1 VDAPSPGHDEARER
15 LHVGAR
21 DVAIGALAASALV
34 HAALA
39 PQHSDEPLL
48 ATAFA
53 AAAVVSAPV
62 AYGLT
67 RPDFRY
73 GRALAGLLFASL
85 LVAYPVVHFVNGE
98 PVQRLDV
105 LTKAVEV
112 VGLLAVLR
120 SDPDDEPSLA
130 PGAVIAGV
138 FLGFLVLGLG
148 GGAEH
153 HHAVT
158 RR

>member
-1 VDAPSPGHDEARER
+1 VHAPTAGHDEERER

-48 ATAFA
+48 AAAFA

-67 RPDFRY
+67 RTDFRY
-73 GRALAGLLFASL
+73 GRALAALLFASL
-85 LVAYPVVHFVNGE
+85 LVAYPVVHFVTGE
-98 PVQRLDV
+98 HVQRLDV
-105 LTKAVEV
+105 MTKTVEV

-120 SDPDDEPSLA
+120 ADQDEQPSLA
-130 PGAVIAGV
+130 PAAVIAGV
-138 FLGFLVLGLG
+138 FVGFLLLGLG
-148 GGAEH
+148 GGTEH
-153 HHAVT
+153 HHVHGG
-158 RR
+158 